1 MKNRVL
7 RLEDE
12 VLVVEL
18 SLSQALQRQVFMSE

>member
-12 VLVVEL
+12 VLEVEL
-18 SLSQALQRQVFMSE
+18 SLSQALQRQVFMSK